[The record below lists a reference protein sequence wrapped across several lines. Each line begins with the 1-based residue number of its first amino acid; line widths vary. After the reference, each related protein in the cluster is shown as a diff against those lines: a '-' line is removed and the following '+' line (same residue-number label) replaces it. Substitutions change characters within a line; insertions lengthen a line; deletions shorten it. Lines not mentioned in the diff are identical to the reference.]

1 MTPWVELTIVMLR
14 DADEPMTPDQR
25 MTAATLLEQ
34 CDKMLT
40 ERTKALQLIG
50 SIVGAGAGC
59 DLVHELPQHVADM
72 VRELEKR

>member
-1 MTPWVELTIVMLR
+1 MTPWVELIIVMLR
-14 DADEPMTPDQR
+14 DVDEPLSHEQR
-25 MTAATLLEQ
+25 FAAATFLEQ
-34 CDKMLT
+34 CDTLLT

-59 DLVHELPQHVADM
+59 DLVHELPQHVADL